1 VRPAKSCV
9 DERSR
14 ARPRRSALTDFE
26 RAPRIARCPST
37 EPDSSARNH
46 PAEPR
51 IDALITTL
59 LIVALFALLGSGV
72 WIGLALSG
80 VAWIGMTLFS
90 SRPAGDAMAVTVW
103 GTASSWTLTALPLFV
118 WMGEILFRTRLSEDM
133 FKGLAPW
140 LERVPGRLLHTNIIG
155 CTIFAA
161 VSGSSAATCATIGKM
176 TLPELKQRGYPDDI
190 TIGTLAGAGT
200 LGLLIPPS
208 IIMIVYGVTANVS
221 IAQLFIAGVLPGVL
235 LAALFSGYI
244 VCWALL
250 HPDRVP
256 AATERTSFAQKF
268 HASRHLIPV
277 VLLIALVLGSI
288 YTGLATATEAAAFG
302 VVGSLALSAAQRSL
316 DWSSFRAALLGAT
329 RLYCMI
335 ALILAGAAFLTLAM
349 GYIGLPREL
358 AEWIGSLG
366 LTPFALIIALAL
378 FYIVLGCFLDGISM
392 VVLTMGVILP
402 TVEKAGIDL
411 LWFGIFIVV
420 VVEMAQIT
428 PPVGFNL
435 FVLQG
440 MTKKQITWIAKQA
453 LPMFLLMCIAVFAIW
468 YFPSLVTLLPRHMK
482 L

>member
-1 VRPAKSCV
+1 M
-9 DERSR
+9 
-14 ARPRRSALTDFE
+14 
-26 RAPRIARCPST
+26 
-37 EPDSSARNH
+37 N
-46 PAEPR
+46 
-51 IDALITTL
+51 DAAVTTL
-59 LIVALFALLGSGV
+59 LIVALFVLLGSGV
-72 WIGLALSG
+72 WIGLALAG

-176 TLPELKQRGYPDDI
+176 TLPELARRGYPD
-190 TIGTLAGAGT
+190 TVTVGTLAGAGT

-221 IAQLFIAGVLPGVL
+221 IAQLFIAGIVPGIL
-235 LAALFSGYI
+235 LAMLFSGYI
-244 VCWALL
+244 VVWAAL
-250 HPDRVP
+250 HPDRIP
-256 AATERTSFAQKF
+256 ATTERTTIAQKLY
-268 HASRHLIPV
+268 ASRHLIPV

-288 YTGLATATEAAAFG
+288 YTGVATATEAAALG
-302 VVGSLALSAAQRSL
+302 VVGSLALSTLQGSL
-316 DWSSFRAALLGAT
+316 GWRTFRDSLLGAT

-349 GYIGLPREL
+349 GYIGLPRNL
-358 AEWIGSLG
+358 AEWIASLG
-366 LTPFALIIALAL
+366 LTPFALVVALAL

-411 LWFGIFIVV
+411 LWFGIFIVL

-440 MTKKQITWIAKQA
+440 MTGRQITWIARHA
-453 LPMFLLMCIAVFAIW
+453 LPMFLLLCVAVLAIW
-468 YFPSLVTLLPRHMK
+468 FLPELVTGLPQRMK
-482 L
+482 K